1 MLERCLTYKWMEC
14 ALMIAISCS
23 RMFLLLSLSFLSLQ
37 PAHGQSKLRSVTNAQ
52 TNAGWVLPGELAT
65 RLQEITAS
73 CKEDGIQISAEREPG
88 VRRIDLN
95 GDGSQDVLFDSQ
107 QVCGSSPGHGCSNR
121 GCYLVVYKQ
130 MGLNSYRKVLD
141 ELYDLERFIS
151 ISKSGRLNLIAYSSP
166 GEFGR
171 CRQKSRSEDCDY
183 LLFWRRGQWAWE
195 TIQ

>member
-1 MLERCLTYKWMEC
+1 MRTSIILFLFSYVMLASFERVQ
-14 ALMIAISCS
+14 A
-23 RMFLLLSLSFLSLQ
+23 
-37 PAHGQSKLRSVTNAQ
+37 QSAPPT
-52 TNAGWVLPGELAT
+52 AGSNVSSASNPLPTELDN
-65 RLQEITAS
+65 RIREITTS
-73 CKEDGIQISAEREPG
+73 CKEDGIRISAEREPG
-88 VRRIDLN
+88 IRRIDLN
-95 GDGSQDVLFDSQ
+95 GDGSHDVLFDSQ

-130 MGLNSYRKVLD
+130 VSPNSYRKVLD

-171 CRQKSRSEDCDY
+171 CRQKSRNEDCDY